1 MFTHRGTFIIG
12 FSVAKKHLAVAPEK
26 VTIER
31 FIDVI
36 KRTGYSCTNQLIRM
50 KWNEKVNYSLLHEI
64 IQFNIEGKKSCTTFW
79 WKE

>member
-1 MFTHRGTFIIG
+1 MFTHRSTFIIG

-36 KRTGYSCTNQLIRM
+36 KRTGYSYTNQLIRM
-50 KWNEKVNYSLLHEI
+50 K
-64 IQFNIEGKKSCTTFW
+64 
-79 WKE
+79 